1 MAAVRFFDVH
11 FISSSRVDPGGDQ
24 HNAVLRIR
32 VGAGYPRRSGDLAYP
47 TVGRQKVM
55 GGLWPTVKK

>member
-1 MAAVRFFDVH
+1 MTNITPFFEFVLVLV
-11 FISSSRVDPGGDQ
+11 IPG
-24 HNAVLRIR
+24 ALVI
-32 VGAGYPRRSGDLAYP
+32 LAYP